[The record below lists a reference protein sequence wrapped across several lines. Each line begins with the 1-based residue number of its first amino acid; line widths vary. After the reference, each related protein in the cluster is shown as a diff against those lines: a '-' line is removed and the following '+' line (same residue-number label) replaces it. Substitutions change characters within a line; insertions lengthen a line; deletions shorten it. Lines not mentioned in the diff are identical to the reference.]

1 MTENYYIALENPI
14 SMDFSTLLLRYMTGR
29 ACLAECLKY
38 DPSKRTKIHLIPRPG
53 RSGGYFH
60 PTLQQGI
67 ITCMPGFMMLLA
79 LTHIP
84 LPVLAVFTLQV
95 LAVSCCQ
102 SSHSAACLLMSC
114 RVPHAGALKQ
124 VALECSPF
132 FCFHHVNASED
143 SAGNV
148 NLDLIAMHGGVDF
161 SMNFS
166 NLSHEFFAKP
176 PWRTALTR
184 LNLSPATA
192 EVQLPH
198 AASRAI
204 SPDAAA
210 FKHQ

>member
-53 RSGGYFH
+53 RSGMLFH

-67 ITCMPGFMMLLA
+67 TTCMAGFVMLLA
-79 LTHIP
+79 PTHKA
-84 LPVLAVFTLQV
+84 LPVQAVLMLQA
-95 LAVSCCQ
+95 LGVSCCQ
-102 SSHSAACLLMSC
+102 SSHSAAGPVMSC
-114 RVPHAGALKQ
+114 CMLHAGALKQ
-124 VALECSPF
+124 VALECGPF
-132 FCFHHVNASED
+132 FCFHHVIASED
-143 SAGNV
+143 PAGNV
-148 NLDLIAMHGGVDF
+148 NLDCISMHGGVDF

-192 EVQLPH
+192 EVQLSH
-198 AASRAI
+198 
-204 SPDAAA
+204 AA